1 MKNIKSYILAMALP
15 LTGVLALEGVAAA
28 KTVTESWHV
37 QGVHGA
43 SDEAKIKEALMQ
55 LPGVSNPS
63 ITTSLVKVT
72 FDDQKVTESSIKDA
86 ISKAGAYKLEG
97 RVSEPGTKAAK
108 THH

>member
-1 MKNIKSYILAMALP
+1 MKNIKSYVLAMALP
-15 LTGVLALEGVAAA
+15 LTGLLALEGVAAA

-55 LPGVSNPS
+55 LPSVSNPS
-63 ITTSLVKVT
+63 ITTNMVKVT

-86 ISKAGAYKLEG
+86 ISKAGAYKLEA
-97 RVSEPGTKAAK
+97 RVTQPSAKPAK
-108 THH
+108 TKH